1 MEKKINKLF
10 KTASIPM
17 IKPQIENY
25 PVYVKETENMGKGVF
40 ASRDIKRNEICC
52 WYDGVIIVNNKSSL
66 MSETITGMDG
76 YQQEINKDVSIAGF
90 KTYFSDGG
98 VAQLCND
105 YSTNYNDN
113 DNEYKKMINV
123 KKLSINPY
131 NITYIASKNILKDEQ
146 LFVSY
151 GSKYWESYEKNK
163 NLRIEDRLKIN
174 IERLK
179 EKGKK
184 TDNLEKMLESYINEG
199 DEVINYAYRHNFIIN
214 FNIEILKLLG
224 KLEDDFDLDN

>member
-40 ASRDIKRNEICC
+40 ASRNIKKNEICC
-52 WYDGVIIVNNKSSL
+52 WYDGVIIINNSSSL
-66 MSETITGMDG
+66 ISEVITGIDG
-76 YQQEINKDVSIAGF
+76 YQQEIDDNVSIAGF
-90 KTYFSDGG
+90 KTYFSNGG
-98 VAQLCND
+98 VAQMCND
-105 YSTNYNDN
+105 YSTNYKDD
-113 DNEYKKMINV
+113 DNEYRKNINIKKVN
-123 KKLSINPY
+123 INPF
-131 NITYIASKNILKDEQ
+131 NVTYIASKDILKDEQ

-174 IERLK
+174 IKKLK
-179 EKGKK
+179 EEGKN
-184 TDNLEKMLESYINEG
+184 TDNLENMLKNYINDG
-199 DEVINYAYRHNFIIN
+199 DEVVDYAYRHNFIIN

-224 KLEDDFDLDN
+224 KLKDDFDIDN